1 MCVSKQTIETVHN
14 RFRLLRQAAG
24 WTSAQVAAQL
34 GVSRQTI
41 VNIETKKTPFSK
53 MHCIAYLA
61 ILSERSTEVPD
72 LKKIVTAVL
81 EPGAKITS
89 PYLSAR
95 QHG

>member
-1 MCVSKQTIETVHN
+1 
-14 RFRLLRQAAG
+14 
-24 WTSAQVAAQL
+24 
-34 GVSRQTI
+34 
-41 VNIETKKTPFSK
+41 